1 MGCILELGM
10 QDPTIRS
17 IVAFKN
23 ISWRMAFLKHKVFVS
38 SLTFP
43 GQHFNGSFEIWN
55 FIKFSSQAS
64 IETVRTLSAK
74 KIEKGVLGERQCA
87 LRERETFPAYHIP

>member
-1 MGCILELGM
+1 
-10 QDPTIRS
+10 
-17 IVAFKN
+17 
-23 ISWRMAFLKHKVFVS
+23 MAFLKHKVFVS

-74 KIEKGVLGERQCA
+74 KEKKEC
-87 LRERETFPAYHIP
+87 

>member
-1 MGCILELGM
+1 
-10 QDPTIRS
+10 
-17 IVAFKN
+17 
-23 ISWRMAFLKHKVFVS
+23 MAFLKHKVFVS

-74 KIEKGVLGERQCA
+74 KRKRSARRAAMCIK
-87 LRERETFPAYHIP
+87 RERDISCIPYPLTYLFSFFYLNS